1 MKLKSKWPVR
11 RFFAFLGALYLFC
24 AVTPLLFAESG
35 TAKSESVFRIY
46 DTATETVRT
55 VNDLD
60 FLCGALPCEMAV
72 SAPDEALKAQIIAIH
87 TLYDRKRREN
97 TGKDFDFTCDSAEKS
112 IYTVDAGLT
121 DEEQNR
127 VRALCLSV
135 LDKEIYFEN
144 EPIDACYFAIS
155 AGCTQPFE
163 NVWPE
168 KSYPYLTAVACP
180 SDLLAQGFQSAAT
193 FTEDEI
199 RAAFSEISFDDA
211 PGKWFSDIQYF
222 DTGYVEKL
230 TVCGVEMTGV
240 HVREALG
247 LRSASFTVTYEN
259 GTFTFTTLGYGHG
272 VGMSQAAA
280 ITLAEGGMTVD
291 EILARFYP
299 GTDIK

>member
-1 MKLKSKWPVR
+1 MKLKFKWPAR

-24 AVTPLLFAESG
+24 GITPLLFAGSGAAES
-35 TAKSESVFRIY
+35 EPVFRVY
-46 DTATETVRT
+46 DTAVETVYT
-55 VNDLD
+55 VRDLD
-60 FLCGALPCEMAV
+60 FLCGALPCEMAI

-87 TLYDRKRREN
+87 TLYNRKRQEN
-97 TGKDFDFTCDSAEKS
+97 AERDYDFACNSAEKS
-112 IYTVDAGLT
+112 IYTTDAGLT

-135 LDKEIYFEN
+135 LDKEIYYED
-144 EPIDACYFAIS
+144 EPINACYFAIS
-155 AGCTQPFE
+155 SGCTQPFE

-168 KSYPYLTAVACP
+168 KSYPYLTKVACP
-180 SDLLAQGFQSAAT
+180 SDLLAQGYQSTAT
-193 FTEDEI
+193 FTEDEM
-199 RAAFSEISFDDA
+199 RTAFPKISFDDA
-211 PGKWFSDIQYF
+211 PGTWFSDIQYF

-230 TVCGVEMTGV
+230 TVCGAEMTGTA
-240 HVREALG
+240 VREALG
-247 LRSASFTVTYEN
+247 LRSASFTVAYEN
-259 GTFTFTTLGYGHG
+259 GAFTFTTLGYGHG

>member
-1 MKLKSKWPVR
+1 MKLRLKWPVR

-35 TAKSESVFRIY
+35 TAKSESGFRIY

-168 KSYPYLTAVACP
+168 K
-180 SDLLAQGFQSAAT
+180 AT
-193 FTEDEI
+193 RT
-199 RAAFSEISFDDA
+199 S
-211 PGKWFSDIQYF
+211 P
-222 DTGYVEKL
+222 L
-230 TVCGVEMTGV
+230 
-240 HVREALG
+240 
-247 LRSASFTVTYEN
+247 
-259 GTFTFTTLGYGHG
+259 
-272 VGMSQAAA
+272 
-280 ITLAEGGMTVD
+280 
-291 EILARFYP
+291 
-299 GTDIK
+299 

>member
-144 EPIDACYFAIS
+144 EPINACYFAIS

-163 NVWPE
+163 NVGRKKATRTSPLWR
-168 KSYPYLTAVACP
+168 AR
-180 SDLLAQGFQSAAT
+180 AT
-193 FTEDEI
+193 FWRRGF
-199 RAAFSEISFDDA
+199 RARQRLRKTRYEPTSRKFH
-211 PGKWFSDIQYF
+211 
-222 DTGYVEKL
+222 L
-230 TVCGVEMTGV
+230 TMR
-240 HVREALG
+240 REGGSRIFNILTRDMWKD
-247 LRSASFTVTYEN
+247 LRSA
-259 GTFTFTTLGYGHG
+259 GW
-272 VGMSQAAA
+272 
-280 ITLAEGGMTVD
+280 
-291 EILARFYP
+291 
-299 GTDIK
+299 K

>member
-112 IYTVDAGLT
+112 IYTTDAGLT

-144 EPIDACYFAIS
+144 EPINACYFAIS

-168 KSYPYLTAVACP
+168 KATRTSPLWRAR
-180 SDLLAQGFQSAAT
+180 AT
-193 FTEDEI
+193 FWRRGF
-199 RAAFSEISFDDA
+199 RARQRLWKTRYEPISRKFH
-211 PGKWFSDIQYF
+211 
-222 DTGYVEKL
+222 L
-230 TVCGVEMTGV
+230 TMR
-240 HVREALG
+240 RENGSRIFNILTRDMWKS
-247 LRSASFTVTYEN
+247 LRSA
-259 GTFTFTTLGYGHG
+259 G
-272 VGMSQAAA
+272 
-280 ITLAEGGMTVD
+280 
-291 EILARFYP
+291 
-299 GTDIK
+299 

>member
-1 MKLKSKWPVR
+1 M
-11 RFFAFLGALYLFC
+11 
-24 AVTPLLFAESG
+24 
-35 TAKSESVFRIY
+35 
-46 DTATETVRT
+46 
-55 VNDLD
+55 NDLD

-144 EPIDACYFAIS
+144 EPINACYFAIS

-180 SDLLAQGFQSAAT
+180 SDLLAQGFQSATT

-247 LRSASFTVTYEN
+247 LRSASFKVTYEN
-259 GTFTFTTLGYGHG
+259 GAFTFTTLGYGHG

>member
-11 RFFAFLGALYLFC
+11 RFFVFLGALYLFC

-97 TGKDFDFTCDSAEKS
+97 TGKDFDFTCDSAENS

-144 EPIDACYFAIS
+144 EPINACYVAIS
-155 AGCTQPFE
+155 AGCTQ
-163 NVWPE
+163 
-168 KSYPYLTAVACP
+168 
-180 SDLLAQGFQSAAT
+180 GFQSATT

-199 RAAFSEISFDDA
+199 RADFSEISFDDA

-259 GTFTFTTLGYGHG
+259 GAFTFTTLGYGHG

-280 ITLAEGGMTVD
+280 ITLAEGGMTAD

>member
-1 MKLKSKWPVR
+1 MKLKSTWPVR

-144 EPIDACYFAIS
+144 EPINACYFAIS

-163 NVWPE
+163 NVNRLQNTHYKNLPPPDSRTQIVNGSSKIRE
-168 KSYPYLTAVACP
+168 P
-180 SDLLAQGFQSAAT
+180 SDSPNSIAYGFPNFKGKSRKTRKVHGLFISAPSCRWR
-193 FTEDEI
+193 D
-199 RAAFSEISFDDA
+199 SSDSF
-211 PGKWFSDIQYF
+211 
-222 DTGYVEKL
+222 
-230 TVCGVEMTGV
+230 
-240 HVREALG
+240 R
-247 LRSASFTVTYEN
+247 
-259 GTFTFTTLGYGHG
+259 
-272 VGMSQAAA
+272 
-280 ITLAEGGMTVD
+280 
-291 EILARFYP
+291 
-299 GTDIK
+299 

>member
-24 AVTPLLFAESG
+24 AVTPLLFAESD

-97 TGKDFDFTCDSAEKS
+97 TGKDFDFTCDSVEKS

-144 EPIDACYFAIS
+144 
-155 AGCTQPFE
+155 
-163 NVWPE
+163 
-168 KSYPYLTAVACP
+168 
-180 SDLLAQGFQSAAT
+180 
-193 FTEDEI
+193 
-199 RAAFSEISFDDA
+199 
-211 PGKWFSDIQYF
+211 
-222 DTGYVEKL
+222 
-230 TVCGVEMTGV
+230 
-240 HVREALG
+240 
-247 LRSASFTVTYEN
+247 
-259 GTFTFTTLGYGHG
+259 
-272 VGMSQAAA
+272 
-280 ITLAEGGMTVD
+280 
-291 EILARFYP
+291 
-299 GTDIK
+299 

>member
-1 MKLKSKWPVR
+1 MEGIPR
-11 RFFAFLGALYLFC
+11 R
-24 AVTPLLFAESG
+24 
-35 TAKSESVFRIY
+35 KIVFTDKTGGIEDDRNFY
-46 DTATETVRT
+46 G
-55 VNDLD
+55 NSPLD
-60 FLCGALPCEMAV
+60 FRLSGSVYPDSIDQIFAADKKSGRSMGLCTYG
-72 SAPDEALKAQIIAIH
+72 
-87 TLYDRKRREN
+87 EN

-112 IYTVDAGLT
+112 IYTTDAGLT

-144 EPIDACYFAIS
+144 EPINACYFAIS

-199 RAAFSEISFDDA
+199 RADFSEISFDDA

-259 GTFTFTTLGYGHG
+259 DAFTFATLGYGHG

>member
-24 AVTPLLFAESG
+24 AVTPLLFAENG

-112 IYTVDAGLT
+112 IYTTDAGLT

-144 EPIDACYFAIS
+144 EPINACYFAIS

-180 SDLLAQGFQSAAT
+180 TFWRRGF
-193 FTEDEI
+193 
-199 RAAFSEISFDDA
+199 RARQRLRKTRYEPISRKFH
-211 PGKWFSDIQYF
+211 
-222 DTGYVEKL
+222 L
-230 TVCGVEMTGV
+230 TMR
-240 HVREALG
+240 RENGFRIFNILTRDMWKS
-247 LRSASFTVTYEN
+247 LRSA
-259 GTFTFTTLGYGHG
+259 GW
-272 VGMSQAAA
+272 
-280 ITLAEGGMTVD
+280 
-291 EILARFYP
+291 
-299 GTDIK
+299 K

>member
-24 AVTPLLFAESG
+24 AVTPLLFAENG

-112 IYTVDAGLT
+112 IYTTDAGLT

-144 EPIDACYFAIS
+144 EPINACYFAIS
-155 AGCTQPFE
+155 
-163 NVWPE
+163 
-168 KSYPYLTAVACP
+168 
-180 SDLLAQGFQSAAT
+180 
-193 FTEDEI
+193 
-199 RAAFSEISFDDA
+199 
-211 PGKWFSDIQYF
+211 GK
-222 DTGYVEKL
+222 KL
-230 TVCGVEMTGV
+230 PVPHRCGVPERPFGAGV
-240 HVREALG
+240 SERGNVYGRRDTSRFLG
-247 LRSASFTVTYEN
+247 NF
-259 GTFTFTTLGYGHG
+259 
-272 VGMSQAAA
+272 
-280 ITLAEGGMTVD
+280 I
-291 EILARFYP
+291 
-299 GTDIK
+299 

>member
-1 MKLKSKWPVR
+1 MKLKSKWTVR

-127 VRALCLSV
+127 VRALCLS
-135 LDKEIYFEN
+135 
-144 EPIDACYFAIS
+144 
-155 AGCTQPFE
+155 
-163 NVWPE
+163 NVRI
-168 KSYPYLTAVACP
+168 KKTK
-180 SDLLAQGFQSAAT
+180 Q
-193 FTEDEI
+193 
-199 RAAFSEISFDDA
+199 
-211 PGKWFSDIQYF
+211 
-222 DTGYVEKL
+222 
-230 TVCGVEMTGV
+230 EMRT
-240 HVREALG
+240 
-247 LRSASFTVTYEN
+247 
-259 GTFTFTTLGYGHG
+259 
-272 VGMSQAAA
+272 
-280 ITLAEGGMTVD
+280 
-291 EILARFYP
+291 
-299 GTDIK
+299 

>member
-24 AVTPLLFAESG
+24 AVTPLLFAESS

-163 NVWPE
+163 NV
-168 KSYPYLTAVACP
+168 T
-180 SDLLAQGFQSAAT
+180 T

-199 RAAFSEISFDDA
+199 RAAFPEISFDDA

-259 GTFTFTTLGYGHG
+259 GAFTFTTLGYGHG

>member
-97 TGKDFDFTCDSAEKS
+97 TGKDFDFTCDSAEKN

-144 EPIDACYFAIS
+144 EPINACYFAIS

-168 KSYPYLTAVACP
+168 KATRTSPLWRAR
-180 SDLLAQGFQSAAT
+180 AT
-193 FTEDEI
+193 FWRRGF
-199 RAAFSEISFDDA
+199 RARQRLRKTRYKPLSRKFH
-211 PGKWFSDIQYF
+211 
-222 DTGYVEKL
+222 L
-230 TVCGVEMTGV
+230 TMR
-240 HVREALG
+240 RESGSRIFNILTRDMWKS
-247 LRSASFTVTYEN
+247 LRSA
-259 GTFTFTTLGYGHG
+259 GW
-272 VGMSQAAA
+272 
-280 ITLAEGGMTVD
+280 
-291 EILARFYP
+291 
-299 GTDIK
+299 K